1 MNSNDS
7 SADPSTLSTIQQAD
21 APGLLYVDGLVATPR
36 ALTAEDLAGVKRIT
50 VTEDFLCENKPT
62 EFDQGWS
69 GISLQALLA
78 LAEPR
83 PEAKFVRVHAEGYSV
98 PVALDEIE
106 NALLAD
112 TLNGQLLSRE
122 RGAPWRLY
130 VPGAHCH
137 VSVKW
142 VQRLELTATRGID
155 MAERA
160 ERARAQGKIAS
171 AA

>member
-1 MNSNDS
+1 MESD
-7 SADPSTLSTIQQAD
+7 TRQQAD
-21 APGLLYVDGLVATPR
+21 VPEILYIDGLVATPR
-36 ALTAEDLAGVKRIT
+36 ALTAADLAAVTRIT
-50 VTEDFLCENKPT
+50 VTEDFICENKPT

-69 GISLQALLA
+69 GVSLPAILA
-78 LAEPR
+78 LAAPR
-83 PEAKFVRVHAEGYSV
+83 ADAKFVRVHAGGYSV

-112 TLNGQLLSRE
+112 TLNEQPLSHE

-142 VQRLELTATRGID
+142 VQRLELTATRGVD

-160 ERARAQGKIAS
+160 ERAREQGKMPSAS
-171 AA
+171 